1 MRHTLCVIVKLLFSF
16 RLALMHRLTGKQL
29 HAKLEGA
36 EDRLAWEQ
44 RSDVDLVVLMD
55 QQTQE
60 YDYRSKAPPPGPL
73 HTVSDA
79 LLRWD
84 NIQQVACRP
93 GRRVVFVRG
102 GYQRLVL
109 ELPPLVGNYS
119 PALKKYY
126 SVSEAGAGAA
136 TLEDRLDAL
145 RYPQMDGATAK
156 AQAQVQ
162 VPPSNHT
169 GPTSSTQVLQ
179 PSEGVAGVSLFPAGS
194 HLDRADLLSLN
205 DSIESFYDKYKYN
218 SSAPAAAANSNR
230 AAGPKPNENANAQS
244 VNSMPSTSNSNQSTK
259 ATPIDQ
265 SISMSSLSS
274 RLPPTINR
282 ALKPTQTPSAKAEMS
297 RQQERL
303 LIDYMENMKSRIEQL
318 EAHNQSLMRERAA
331 PAAGASAFLPNASP
345 SAIAKGSLGDG
356 ESKQP
361 PPKTLKRSN
370 SQPDLN
376 PSSSLDLSTGRDDKF
391 TLISGTNAPRV
402 VPLFDRSNKP
412 VAVDFSS
419 NGIGVL
425 GPGSASST
433 PSSSASANGTQN
445 GDQHQ
450 KQVSETERVQPSAS
464 DTNTTGG
471 TSNSNPTPPNAP
483 KKPPG
488 PETSNQLLN
497 ADLKPTDGRAN
508 DTGSGSDKLDS
519 KRRNP
524 SDSSTLPSKS
534 SGSLPLPKSPAQPL
548 TPNSSSTKLVSASA
562 VSNEEMN
569 QFYQKLLQTLG
580 ACEPVILRSLQPAA
594 GRVVCF
600 SSISLI
606 YRSRDE
612 HQKNSYL

>member
-1 MRHTLCVIVKLLFSF
+1 
-16 RLALMHRLTGKQL
+16 MHRLTGKQL
-29 HAKLEGA
+29 HAKLESA
-36 EDRLAWEQ
+36 QDRLAWEQ

-60 YDYRSKAPPPGPL
+60 YDYSSKAPPPGPL

-156 AQAQVQ
+156 AQVQ

-218 SSAPAAAANSNR
+218 SSAPAAAAANSNR

-259 ATPIDQ
+259 ATPLDQ
-265 SISMSSLSS
+265 SIFMSSLSS

-297 RQQERL
+297 WQQERL
-303 LIDYMENMKSRIEQL
+303 MTSRIEQL
-318 EAHNQSLMRERAA
+318 EAQNQSLMRELAARAT
-331 PAAGASAFLPNASP
+331 GASALLPNASP

-376 PSSSLDLSTGRDDKF
+376 PSSSLDLSTGHDDKF
-391 TLISGTNAPRV
+391 TLKSGTSAPRV
-402 VPLFDRSNKP
+402 VPLYDRSNKP

-450 KQVSETERVQPSAS
+450 KQVSEAERVQPSAS
-464 DTNTTGG
+464 DTSTTGG

-488 PETSNQLLN
+488 PETSSELS
-497 ADLKPTDGRAN
+497 DLKLTDGRAN
-508 DTGSGSDKLDS
+508 ETGSGSDKLDS
-519 KRRNP
+519 KRRNS

-548 TPNSSSTKLVSASA
+548 TPNSSSTKLVSAPAASY
-562 VSNEEMN
+562 EEMN

-600 SSISLI
+600 SAISLI

-612 HQKNSYL
+612 HKKNSYL